1 MPVCCN
7 APIRWRHLVSLA
19 GAALALSPLASAA
32 EGASAGKAAEHV
44 VLQISE
50 GDAFKQKLLLNNVA
64 NLLEHGEPDQ
74 VEVVAYGPGLRL
86 FARDNPRTQ
95 RIQALM
101 DRGVTFTAC
110 ATTMRVMDKDLADL
124 VAGARKVPSGVAHL
138 VKRQSQGWGY
148 LRP

>member
-1 MPVCCN
+1 MPVSRN
-7 APIRWRHLVSLA
+7 APVRWCRLTSLA
-19 GAALALSPLASAA
+19 VAALALSPLATAA
-32 EGASAGKAAEHV
+32 DGAPAGKAAEHV
-44 VLQISE
+44 VFQISE

-86 FARDNPRTQ
+86 FAHDNPRSQ
-95 RIQALM
+95 RIQSLM

-110 ATTMRVMDKDLADL
+110 ATTMRVKDKDLADL

-138 VKRQSQGWGY
+138 VQRQAQGWGY

>member
-1 MPVCCN
+1 MPVSRN
-7 APIRWRHLVSLA
+7 TPFRGGRLA
-19 GAALALSPLASAA
+19 ALAVAALALSPLAVAA
-32 EGASAGKAAEHV
+32 DGAPAGKAAEHV

-86 FARDNPRTQ
+86 FARDNPRSQ

-110 ATTMRVMDKDLADL
+110 ATTMRVMDKELADL

-138 VKRQSQGWGY
+138 VQR
-148 LRP
+148 